1 MAEQRDF
8 EQLNKDVSAW
18 AKYQSQRMQRL
29 VATLTLKDK
38 HAIRKEAWHKKKNTE
53 YKPLEKSIGA
63 NLKRDF
69 GEVSRI
75 NFRLA
80 KQGIWM
86 EHGVGKNRPVRS
98 SAAQPKPW
106 LQPILNPALDTLADL
121 VASNYADRT
130 AGEIKFLIPGIV
142 NRRIKVN
149 NG

>member
-1 MAEQRDF
+1 MANTRDF

-38 HAIRKEAWHKKKNTE
+38 HAIRKATWQKNKNTE

-69 GEVSRI
+69 GDVRRI
-75 NFRLA
+75 NFRFS

-86 EHGVGKNRPVRS
+86 EHGVGKSRPARSARVR
-98 SAAQPKPW
+98 PKPW
-106 LQPILNPALDTLADL
+106 LQPILEPALDTLADL
-121 VASNYADRT
+121 VANNYADRA
-130 AGEIKFLIPGIV
+130 AGEIKFLIPGII
-142 NRRIKVN
+142 NRRIQVN